1 MQVERRKYFGTSK
14 SGARVSNA
22 WIICPGVGNNLSKGR
37 LIPHKT
43 TVAAATGV
51 KDLSLK
57 DESASN

>member
-1 MQVERRKYFGTSK
+1 MQVERRKLFGASK

-22 WIICPGVGNNLSKGR
+22 WIICPSAGNNLSKGR

-43 TVAAATGV
+43 TGAAAPEV

-57 DESASN
+57 DESAYD